1 MALGK
6 VLNILLPVFCCSLK
20 LFNYQSFRFG
30 NSFLLLTDIS
40 IFHKGLQGTPT
51 KDMTAAK
58 EYTDEQLNYFKI
70 CHVTTDIL
78 TEGLRIIFKQEWDSL
93 YRTTL
98 GEWKDDPSNGKDF
111 YSKESPR
118 NQRRHQDKLSTM
130 IKGNRAEWDC
140 TMLFYAI
147 LYSDCI
153 YSLNAAVRTN
163 VDDLRK
169 FRNEEF
175 ARMPQ
180 GQLSELDFKIAI
192 GKVFAAFQALGLS
205 TTEIQQISNQKT
217 FPREEVRDLLA
228 KVKVLKKDL
237 DIKEK
242 DNKDLEDKL
251 KKTKSQLQDLENQLK
266 ETRKQRISLEDR
278 LKETEK
284 QQQVLKSEINE
295 TEEKR
300 MGLEDLLEKKQN
312 ELKETEEKR
321 RNLTDQLKTTEER
334 QKNLKDNLKETEER
348 RKSLEDQLQ
357 EKEKQLKVLSEQLLN
372 DTSPFCIL
380 PPKPSHD
387 IASRDVEVA
396 DITNQLQ
403 ELKRA
408 DASNLSILYI
418 SGNPGSGKSQ
428 LAGLVAERFYEKA
441 KEDSCSEVFVMT
453 LNAETLGT
461 LLDSYITFAR
471 RMKCPEDAITHIH
484 ISKDLKTEDKINS
497 LISLISSKI
506 GQYES
511 WLLLADNV
519 KSLSEMHVH
528 LPQQG
533 HGQWGRGYLL
543 ITTQDSTCIPLT
555 STSIRH
561 ISVSEGMQ
569 SQEACSLLALISG
582 ISDSEIGEIVARE
595 LDYQPLALASAAT
608 YVKQLRQSKRFSEF
622 GWNDFLRKVQKGQR
636 DATETLLTE
645 TNPCYKKSMTTA
657 TTLAVKEV
665 MQSDRIIDHALS
677 FLCLLSSQPLNVDI
691 VVNYIVSVDEGI
703 KDKEMITMKLQRCS
717 LILSHKDEFGS
728 HIQVHQVVC
737 DVVKSLNKG
746 YPESR
751 HMKTLNSAVAAFNQF
766 IDDNLPEESS
776 DSILQSYAL
785 AFHLKY
791 FILSFEKVLFK
802 VALPEIIQPEM
813 GQLGKICENHCHFQ
827 AAKKFY
833 EFSLQ
838 AYLKKFGPKHTSV
851 ATSYNN
857 LGSVHV
863 QLSDFKKAE
872 EYYELALTIY
882 QKKLGPENVSVATSY
897 NNLGLVHDKVGDFE
911 KAKEYHELALT
922 IYQKKLGPEN
932 VEVATSYNSLGLV
945 HDKLGDFEKAKE
957 YHKLALTIYQKKLGP
972 ENVSVATS
980 YNDLGLVHDNLGD
993 FEKAK
998 NYYELAL
1005 TIYQKKLGPEN
1016 VVEVATSYNNLGLV
1030 HDKLGDFEK
1039 AKEYHELALTIY
1051 QKMLGPENVEVA
1063 TSYNNLGLVHE
1074 KLGDFEKAKEYH
1086 KLALTIYQKKLGPE
1100 NVSVAISYS
1109 NLGAVHDKLGDFE
1122 KAKEYHELA
1131 LTIKQKKLGPDNV
1144 SVATSYN
1151 NLGVVHHKLGDFEK
1165 AKEYHEL
1172 ALSIRQKKLGA
1183 ENVQVA
1189 TSYNNLG
1196 SVHEQLGDFEK
1207 AKEYHELALSI
1218 YQKKLGPENVDV
1230 ATSYNN
1236 LGLVHDKLG
1245 DFEKA
1250 KEYHELSLTIKQKKL
1265 GTENVSV
1272 GTSYSNLG
1280 LVHDKVGDFEK
1291 AKEYHELALT
1301 IKQKKLGPDN
1311 VSVATSYN
1319 NLGVVHHKLGDF
1331 EKAKEYHELALSIK
1345 QKKLGPE
1352 NVSVATSYSNLG
1364 LVHDELG
1371 DFEKAKE
1378 YHELAL
1384 SIR

>member
-1 MALGK
+1 M
-6 VLNILLPVFCCSLK
+6 
-20 LFNYQSFRFG
+20 
-30 NSFLLLTDIS
+30 
-40 IFHKGLQGTPT
+40 H
-51 KDMTAAK
+51 AAK
-58 EYTDEQLNYFKI
+58 EYTDEQLNYYKI

-78 TEGLRIIFKQEWDSL
+78 TEGLRKIFKHEWDSR
-93 YRTTL
+93 YGTTL

-118 NQRRHQDKLSTM
+118 NQRRNKHMLSTM
-130 IKGNRAEWDC
+130 IKGNRVEWDC

-153 YSLNAAVRTN
+153 YNLNAVVRTN

-175 ARMPQ
+175 AHMPQ

-205 TTEIQQISNQKT
+205 TVEIQEITNQKT
-217 FPREEVRDLLA
+217 FPTEEVRDLLD
-228 KVKVLKKDL
+228 KVKALKKDL
-237 DIKEK
+237 HIKEK
-242 DNKDLEDKL
+242 DNKDLEDQL
-251 KKTKSQLQDLENQLK
+251 KKIESQRQDLEDQLM
-266 ETRKQRISLEDR
+266 ETGKQQICLEDQ

-284 QQQVLKSEINE
+284 QLRVLKNKIKE
-295 TEEKR
+295 TEEQR
-300 MGLEDLLEKKQN
+300 MGLEDLLQKKEN
-312 ELKETEEKR
+312 ELQEAEEKR

-334 QKNLKDNLKETEER
+334 QRNLRDNLKETEER

-357 EKEKQLKVLSEQLLN
+357 EKEKHLKSLEDQLKKSEFQRQVLSKQLLN

-408 DASNLSILYI
+408 DASNLSILCI

-428 LAGLVAERFYEKA
+428 LAGLVAKRFYEKA
-441 KEDSCSEVFVMT
+441 QEDSCSEVFVMT
-453 LNAETLGT
+453 MNSETLGT

-471 RMKCPEDAITHIH
+471 QIKCPEDAITQIH
-484 ISKDLKTEDKINS
+484 ISKDLTTKDKINS
-497 LISLISSKI
+497 MISLISSKI

-582 ISDSEIGEIVARE
+582 ISDSEIEELVARE

-622 GWNDFLRKVQKGQR
+622 GWNDFLRKVEKGQR

-703 KDKEMITMKLQRCS
+703 KDEEMIIMKLQRCS
-717 LILSHKDEFGS
+717 LILTHEDEFGF
-728 HIQVHQVVC
+728 HIRVHQVVR
-737 DVVKSLNKG
+737 DVVKSLIKG
-746 YPESR
+746 HLESR
-751 HMKTLNSAVAAFNQF
+751 HIKTLNSAVAAFNQF

-776 DSILQSYAL
+776 DSILQSRAL
-785 AFHLKY
+785 ALHLEN
-791 FILSFEKVLFK
+791 FILCFENILSKAVLPQIF
-802 VALPEIIQPEM
+802 QPGMEN
-813 GQLGKICENHCHFQ
+813 LGKICENHCHFQ

-833 EFSLQ
+833 AFSLQ
-838 AYLKKFGPKHTSV
+838 FFLQKFGPKHTSV

-857 LGSVHV
+857 LG
-863 QLSDFKKAE
+863 
-872 EYYELALTIY
+872 
-882 QKKLGPENVSVATSY
+882 
-897 NNLGLVHDKVGDFE
+897 
-911 KAKEYHELALT
+911 
-922 IYQKKLGPEN
+922 
-932 VEVATSYNSLGLV
+932 
-945 HDKLGDFEKAKE
+945 
-957 YHKLALTIYQKKLGP
+957 
-972 ENVSVATS
+972 
-980 YNDLGLVHDNLGD
+980 
-993 FEKAK
+993 
-998 NYYELAL
+998 
-1005 TIYQKKLGPEN
+1005 
-1016 VVEVATSYNNLGLV
+1016 
-1030 HDKLGDFEK
+1030 
-1039 AKEYHELALTIY
+1039 
-1051 QKMLGPENVEVA
+1051 
-1063 TSYNNLGLVHE
+1063 LVHE
-1074 KLGDFEKAKEYH
+1074 
-1086 KLALTIYQKKLGPE
+1086 Q
-1100 NVSVAISYS
+1100 
-1109 NLGAVHDKLGDFE
+1109 
-1122 KAKEYHELA
+1122 
-1131 LTIKQKKLGPDNV
+1131 
-1144 SVATSYN
+1144 
-1151 NLGVVHHKLGDFEK
+1151 LGDFEK

-1172 ALSIRQKKLGA
+1172 ALSIRQKKLGP

-1196 SVHEQLGDFEK
+1196 LVHSKLGDFEK

-1236 LGLVHDKLG
+1236 LG
-1245 DFEKA
+1245 
-1250 KEYHELSLTIKQKKL
+1250 
-1265 GTENVSV
+1265 SV
-1272 GTSYSNLG
+1272 YEQL
-1280 LVHDKVGDFEK
+1280 GDFEK
-1291 AKEYHELALT
+1291 AKEYHELALS
-1301 IKQKKLGPDN
+1301 IYQKKLGPEN
-1311 VSVATSYN
+1311 VQVATSYN
-1319 NLGVVHHKLGDF
+1319 NLGLVHSKLGDF
-1331 EKAKEYHELALSIK
+1331 EKAKEYHELALSIR

-1352 NVSVATSYSNLG
+1352 NVQVATSYNNLG
-1364 LVHDELG
+1364 SVHAELG
-1371 DFEKAKE
+1371 DFEMSK
-1378 YHELAL
+1378 
-1384 SIR
+1384 SITNLL